1 MTAPLLTARGL
12 TRSFGGLVAVSNVD
26 LDVSAG
32 EILGLIGS
40 NGAGKTTLF
49 NLLCG
54 SMPPSSGR
62 VMFDGQDCTGWP
74 AHRMARAGALRTFQ
88 ITSVFPEET
97 VANNIRIAS
106 FRTRQSGWLDSLLCR
121 GRFERDERNLNGRV
135 DSILDFV
142 GLAARR
148 EHLART
154 LPYGEQRKLEV
165 AIAMAGQ
172 PRLLLLDEPAAGM
185 NPAESDALH
194 QLILHLRT
202 RFGLTILL
210 VEHNMRLVMN
220 LCERI
225 IVLNYGKIIAEG
237 KPEAVRADPQVIAAY
252 LGDDHSRRVEVA
264 APNTGVLRA

>member
-1 MTAPLLTARGL
+1 MTGPLLTARGL

-62 VMFDGQDCTGWP
+62 VTFDGQDCTGWP

-121 GRFERDERNLNGRV
+121 GRFSRDERDLAGRV

-142 GLAARR
+142 GLAVRR

-185 NPAESDALH
+185 NPDEGAKLVEMIRRIRDSGV
-194 QLILHLRT
+194 T
-202 RFGLTILL
+202 VLL
-210 VEHNMRLVMN
+210 VEHHMRVVASV
-220 LCERI
+220 CDRI
-225 IVLNYGKIIAEG
+225 VVLDHGVKIAQGTPAEVLND
-237 KPEAVRADPQVIAAY
+237 PEVVRIY
-252 LGDDHSRRVEVA
+252 LGREKVNA
-264 APNTGVLRA
+264 

>member
-1 MTAPLLTARGL
+1 MTGPLLTARGL

-121 GRFERDERNLNGRV
+121 GRFERDERNLTGRV

-185 NPAESDALH
+185 NPDEGAKLVEMIRRIRDSGV
-194 QLILHLRT
+194 T
-202 RFGLTILL
+202 VLL
-210 VEHNMRLVMN
+210 VEHHMRVVASV
-220 LCERI
+220 CDRI
-225 IVLNYGKIIAEG
+225 VVLDHGVKIAQGTPAEVLND
-237 KPEAVRADPQVIAAY
+237 PEVVRIY
-252 LGDDHSRRVEVA
+252 LGREKVNA
-264 APNTGVLRA
+264 